1 MRFDRWGQRSFWCAC
16 ALAAAATGA
25 RAAAPA
31 FTPGTRVLVDKAGAG
46 HRAIVLRSEAT
57 RSFVAYEGA
66 DAQFDEWVEPTRLR
80 PVTPPVRA
88 EEAAAPLTATLAPAE
103 PGTLPLEP
111 MPSATPPAE
120 PEPLPRTLELP
131 RPARDAA
138 VAPAWLEPLPRA
150 IPDEPLRFNSAALA
164 VPTFRFGHL
173 AGLATPRPPLGAAF
187 LRQGGRIT
195 GFASLEAGVALYA
208 REGPDAFVRAGQ
220 LDLAEF
226 GAHAPEHLLAADLN
240 DDGATDLVVAGGPV
254 AQSYFATADGRYQAA
269 TQAYRTRE
277 PLRGLADGRFFP
289 GALSRG
295 VAVIE
300 GENHFRLLRA
310 TTSGLTPVGDPFQVR
325 FDRILK
331 LVAGDFDGDGFT
343 DLALTAEHRGRTA
356 GAWMYFNLRGTAQP
370 FLWPVGG
377 RDDFARDLAVA
388 DLDHDGRA
396 DLVLTDSDVARG
408 EHLRVVFGAAGRAG
422 WEDPWELLGSEF
434 GVGLGTAS
442 VVTGDFNRDGRT
454 DIGVAGRN
462 GLRLH
467 LGADYRRF
475 SRNPVWPRLA
485 ALSDFPD
492 QRNFLAGD
500 LDGDGADDLLGY
512 TPAFATGY
520 NLMFNAT
527 PAEPAGVR
535 VPPPLVRRE
544 AREAGTAAA
553 QVEAPAAPAT
563 PGVPRLRHLASRTE
577 PYGQYRYRVV
587 LEVAALDAGLIEAL
601 DATARFEVDGL
612 PPQQAT
618 ARTERVGDEQWV
630 AELILLRAPLYEF
643 TLTARND
650 RGRASDPLRVIVY
663 P

>member
-1 MRFDRWGQRSFWCAC
+1 MRFDRRGQRSLWCAC
-16 ALAAAATGA
+16 ALALAAAGT
-25 RAAAPA
+25 RAADA
-31 FTPGTRVLVDKAGAG
+31 TYVPGTRVLVDKAGAG
-46 HRAIVLRSEAT
+46 HRAIVLRSEPT

-66 DAQFDEWVEPTRLR
+66 DARFDEWVELARLR
-80 PVTPPVRA
+80 PVTPLVRS
-88 EEAAAPLTATLAPAE
+88 EEAAVPPGETLVPAE
-103 PGTLPLEP
+103 PGTRSLEP
-111 MPSATPPAE
+111 LPSATPPPE

-131 RPARDAA
+131 RPPRDA
-138 VAPAWLEPLPRA
+138 VLAPAWLEPLPRTA
-150 IPDEPLRFNSAALA
+150 PDEPLRFNSATLAL
-164 VPTFRFGHL
+164 PTFRFGHA
-173 AGLATPRPPLGAAF
+173 AGLATPLPPLGAAF
-187 LRQGGRIT
+187 LRQAGRII

-208 REGPDAFVRAGQ
+208 REGAEAFVRAGQ
-220 LDLAEF
+220 LDLADF
-226 GAHAPEHLLAADLN
+226 GTHAPEHLLAADLN

-254 AQSYFATADGRYQAA
+254 AQIFFATADGRYQAG
-269 TQAYRTRE
+269 TQAYRARA

-300 GENHFRLLRA
+300 GEHHFRLLRA
-310 TTSGLTPVGDPFQVR
+310 AASGLTPVGDPFQVR

-370 FLWPVGG
+370 FLWPIGG

-396 DLVLTDSDVARG
+396 DLVLTDSDVSRG
-408 EHLRVVFGAAGRAG
+408 DRLRVVFGAAGRAG

-442 VVTGDFNRDGRT
+442 LVIGDFNRDGRA
-454 DIGVAGRN
+454 DLGVAGRN
-462 GLRLH
+462 GLRVH

-475 SRNPVWPRLA
+475 SRNPVWPRLE
-485 ALSDFPD
+485 ALADFPD

-527 PAEPAGVR
+527 PTAPAGVL
-535 VPPPLVRRE
+535 VPPPLVRRG
-544 AREAGTAAA
+544 AREGGTAVA
-553 QVEAPAAPAT
+553 QIEAPAAPAI

-577 PYGQYRYRVV
+577 PYGQYRYRVI
-587 LEVAALDAGLIEAL
+587 LEVAALDEGLIEAL
-601 DATARFEVDGL
+601 DATVRFEVDGL
-612 PPQQAT
+612 PPQQAA

-630 AELILLRAPLYEF
+630 VELILVRAPLYEF

-650 RGRASDPLRVIVY
+650 RGRAADPLRVVVY